1 METEEAQINFLEDF
15 KDLFSESWRYII
27 YYGGRYSGKS
37 YHVALALLLRGRL
50 KKLRILCTREIQNTI
65 KDSVHKLLK
74 DLIEQYGMNDYVITN
89 DSIYNTRTQTEFI
102 FKGLKKNISEIKSLE
117 GVDICW
123 IEEAHNI
130 TEDSLNI
137 LTPTIR
143 KEGSQIVITFNR
155 MTELDPVYMKY
166 CVNPPKGCLV
176 KEVNY
181 DVLER
186 VGLLSDVIKD
196 EIEFDKVNNPELYL
210 FKWKGQ
216 PLSQIDNAIIPRTDI
231 MQAMNQTVTDEG
243 RIEVG
248 VDVARMGNDR
258 TVLWKRKGYKTIDYR
273 IYEKLRTNEVV
284 DKIEEFIDF
293 DKEVII
299 KVDDTGVGG
308 GVSDQL
314 MAKGYNNVVPINF
327 GSSPT
332 PDNKDRYNN
341 IISEAWFYLGKI
353 MKEIELPE
361 DKDLL
366 MELSTRA
373 WKMDGKSRQCVESK
387 ADYKKRG
394 YRSPDLA
401 DACILCYFVQELSEP
416 GIYFI

>member
-1 METEEAQINFLEDF
+1 MEMEVAQINFLEDF
-15 KDLFSESWRYII
+15 KDLFDESWRYII

-37 YHVALALLLRGRL
+37 YHVALALLLRGRI
-50 KKLRILCTREIQNTI
+50 KRLRILCTREIQNTI

-143 KEGSQIVITFNR
+143 KAGSQIIVTFNR

-166 CVNPPKGCLV
+166 CVNPPKGCMV

-181 DVLER
+181 DVLEK

-196 EIEFDKVNNPELYL
+196 EIEYDQKNNPELYL

-231 MQAMNQTVTDEG
+231 MQAMQQEISDEG

-248 VDVARMGNDR
+248 VDCARFGADR
-258 TVLWKRKGYKTIDYR
+258 TIFWKRKGLKTIDYR
-273 IYEKLRTNEVV
+273 IYEKLRTTEITQKLEEFVDSDKEMFIKIDEGNMGAGVV
-284 DKIEEFIDF
+284 DELIE
-293 DKEVII
+293 K
-299 KVDDTGVGG
+299 K
-308 GVSDQL
+308 
-314 MAKGYNNVVPINF
+314 YNNVIPINF
-327 GSSPT
+327 GSSAS
-332 PDNKDRYNN
+332 DKDKYNN
-341 IISEAWFYLGKI
+341 IISEAWFYMGKI
-353 MKEIELPE
+353 MRDIELPE
-361 DKDLL
+361 DRDLL

-373 WKMDGKSRQCVESK
+373 WKMDAKGRKCVESK

-401 DACILCYFVQELSEP
+401 DACILCYFVQELAEP
-416 GIYFI
+416 EIHFI